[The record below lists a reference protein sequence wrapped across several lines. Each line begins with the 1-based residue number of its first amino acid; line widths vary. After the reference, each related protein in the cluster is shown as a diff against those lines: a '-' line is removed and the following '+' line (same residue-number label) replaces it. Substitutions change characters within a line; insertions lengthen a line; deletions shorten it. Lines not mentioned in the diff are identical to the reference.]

1 MSHVDSSWLVSGAWD
16 AGLVG
21 VLRTYLGSVV
31 ERTVILSRCSGRGHV
46 CHVLVIPDHKEVL
59 SIEGISRDAGE
70 KELSQQFHVTDVF
83 NQIRLHGFLQII
95 SFKKPQTLPYAES
108 VQTRNAIQQIQC
120 SYEVLTN
127 ILSEALFHFYI
138 FFLLFPSRVNVGT
151 LPLGPSYKLG
161 DYLLSFSLESPN

>member
-1 MSHVDSSWLVSGAWD
+1 MSLVDSSWLVSGAWD

-70 KELSQQFHVTDVF
+70 KELS
-83 NQIRLHGFLQII
+83 
-95 SFKKPQTLPYAES
+95 
-108 VQTRNAIQQIQC
+108 
-120 SYEVLTN
+120 
-127 ILSEALFHFYI
+127 
-138 FFLLFPSRVNVGT
+138 
-151 LPLGPSYKLG
+151 
-161 DYLLSFSLESPN
+161 